1 MLSKYNKHFGDQR
14 MASSL
19 TEKPQ
24 SSNNFLLGIIF
35 FFLACAT
42 VALFFI
48 PAYII
53 QPFKYESARGLIVAM
68 ALKQY
73 SPWLTL
79 VTSGAALIISM
90 MLWRKISVWKKSL
103 LVLGMI
109 LTCTAAVMARVDY
122 FEWMFHPVAAPGFN
136 SIAKTSLDDPEMVMA
151 VKFNGDARAYPIR
164 EMAYHHIVND
174 VVGGVPIAV
183 TY

>member
-1 MLSKYNKHFGDQR
+1 MLQRIR
-14 MASSL
+14 MANSL
-19 TEKPQ
+19 PEKPRGRK
-24 SSNNFLLGIIF
+24 SLLLGIVF
-35 FFLACAT
+35 FLLACAT

-79 VTSGAALIISM
+79 FTAGAALIITL

-122 FEWMFHPVAAPGFN
+122 FEWMFHPVTAPGFN

>member
-1 MLSKYNKHFGDQR
+1 M
-14 MASSL
+14 
-19 TEKPQ
+19 
-24 SSNNFLLGIIF
+24 
-35 FFLACAT
+35 T

-53 QPFKYESARGLIVAM
+53 QPFKYESPRGLVLAM

-79 VTSGAALIISM
+79 ITAGAALIITIV
-90 MLWRKISVWKKSL
+90 LWRRISIWKKGL
-103 LVLGMI
+103 LIVGMMV
-109 LTCTAAVMARVDY
+109 TCAAAVMARVDY
-122 FEWMFHPVAAPGFN
+122 FEWMFHPDTAPGFAT
-136 SIAKTSLDDPEMVMA
+136 IANTTLGDPEMVMA
-151 VKFNGDARAYPIR
+151 MQFNGDARAYPIR